1 MKFVYLLFLCLLLMF
16 MVGCSKERA
25 YENIYEG
32 LKKREQ
38 IVNPSN
44 EPIPREQQSYHEYV
58 REREEV
64 LQDSEESR

>member
-1 MKFVYLLFLCLLLMF
+1 MF
-16 MVGCSKERA
+16 MTGCSKERA

-44 EPIPREQQSYHEYV
+44 EPVTRQQQSYREYI
-58 REREEV
+58 REREEI
-64 LQDSEESR
+64 LQDSEGSRKESAREQTGDSN